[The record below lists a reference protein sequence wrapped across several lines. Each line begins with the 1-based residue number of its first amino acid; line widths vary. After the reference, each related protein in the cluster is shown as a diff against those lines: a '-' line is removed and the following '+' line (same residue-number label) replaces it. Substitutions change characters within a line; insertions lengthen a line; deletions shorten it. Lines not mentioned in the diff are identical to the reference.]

1 MIDVPVFVLHLES
14 FGKLFHPI
22 VMDMNNN
29 IKVQLSILFQASI
42 ADRYIYNIDISITVT
57 ILFQEL

>member
-1 MIDVPVFVLHLES
+1 MIDVPVFVLYLES

-29 IKVQLSILFQASI
+29 IKVQLIFLFQALI
-42 ADRYIYNIDISITVT
+42 AVIYNIDITV
-57 ILFQEL
+57 IFLFVEI